1 MTWKAIFAALISIW
15 EKEPWRDLWKQ
26 FGVTVESFGS
36 LGIPPNISDAE
47 LWHICQSEE
56 LVLFTAN
63 RNRDRPDSLEATI
76 ERYNQETSLPVITI
90 ADLRRFGRDREYA
103 AGVAER
109 ALGFLLEIDN
119 HRGTGRIYV

>member
-1 MTWKAIFAALISIW
+1 M
-15 EKEPWRDLWKQ
+15 
-26 FGVTVESFGS
+26 
-36 LGIPPNISDAE
+36 
-47 LWHICQSEE
+47 WHICQAHE

-76 ERYNQETSLPVITI
+76 ERYNQETSLPVVTI

-103 AGVAER
+103 TDVAER
-109 ALGFLLEIDN
+109 ALGYLLEIEN